1 HASRITVKGHWDL
14 MNSGD
19 NYRVIEQTD
28 DGNTVLEFDN
38 KDAMPIEIEL
48 VASDEQGN
56 DGEDGQ
62 DGTDGEEGQD
72 GIDGEEDQDGKDG
85 EDGQDGTDGEDGQDG
100 TDGEDGQDG
109 IDGEDGQDGIDE
121 EEGKT
126 GVGVKPDKR
135 NQSSNDKGTDED
147 NNKNVN
153 NEGKELP
160 KTATSIFNLLWI
172 GLGLVLVGLLLYFFK
187 IYKTRH
193 RHN

>member
-1 HASRITVKGHWDL
+1 
-14 MNSGD
+14 
-19 NYRVIEQTD
+19 
-28 DGNTVLEFDN
+28 
-38 KDAMPIEIEL
+38 MPIEIEL

-62 DGTDGEEGQD
+62 DG
-72 GIDGEEDQDGKDG
+72 I
-85 EDGQDGTDGEDGQDG
+85 
-100 TDGEDGQDG
+100 DGEDGQDG
-109 IDGEDGQDGIDE
+109 IDGEDGQDGIDGEDGQDGTDGEDGKDDIDE

-126 GVGVKPDKR
+126 GVGVKPDKP
-135 NQSSNDKGTDED
+135 NKSSNDKGADED
-147 NNKNVN
+147 NSKNVN

-172 GLGLVLVGLLLYFFK
+172 GLGLVLVGLLFYFFK